1 MDTSVFDIEYNYSG
15 RDLANALREA
25 ADFVE
30 RIGEDRVEAIQW
42 SSTDATGHEILIVYR
57 KK

>member
-1 MDTSVFDIEYNYSG
+1 MDTAIFDISYCYKGGN
-15 RDLANALREA
+15 LANALREA

-42 SSTDATGHEILIVYR
+42 SSTDATGHDILIVYR